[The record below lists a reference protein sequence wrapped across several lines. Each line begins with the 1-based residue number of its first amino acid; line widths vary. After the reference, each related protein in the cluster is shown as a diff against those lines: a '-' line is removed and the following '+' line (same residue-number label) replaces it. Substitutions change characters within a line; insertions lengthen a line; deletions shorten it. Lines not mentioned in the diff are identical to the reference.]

1 MKNKLLLLAII
12 LFIGLFLRIYDLDGE
27 SMWFDEGNSVH
38 LARLSP
44 LEIILEPGSHV
55 HPPLY
60 FITLHYW
67 INLFGEVQFSMRFL
81 SVIFG
86 FLALLLMYRLG
97 AFIFDRTTG
106 ILSTLILALS
116 TFHIHHSQEVRMY
129 TIVTFFILL
138 SMYFFLKLLKEKK
151 YINSLGYIL
160 STAFLLYTHYSSF
173 LIILLQTIYLISF
186 LISSKED
193 HILNIKRWI
202 MFQLIL
208 LLLYLPWLWVFVFQ
222 TIKIQTLGPDMHTAS
237 AHSIYLFLLE
247 YAGVSLFLLIFFLI
261 LACFSI
267 FKIKN
272 KRLRIDRANAGKI
285 YLLLL
290 WFFVPL
296 GAIFL
301 ISKFT
306 FLNFRSR
313 YTIASSLALYLLVA
327 KGIRNINYKYIKSI
341 IITVLIASSLLS
353 CWKYYININKVGWEE
368 IISVINKNGK
378 AGDLLI
384 FNCRGCKRSIFD
396 NYFKR
401 TDMETKYFS
410 EELIYSPI
418 RLTEKN
424 VKGLIL
430 KAEDHRRVWIVLSH
444 EADYKKLIM
453 KEFVTSFDR
462 LSYHNIYS
470 ATSYSGYD
478 FRDATEI
485 FLFEK

>member
-86 FLALLLMYRLG
+86 FLALVLMYRLG

-151 YINSLGYIL
+151 YINSFGYIL
-160 STAFLLYTHYSSF
+160 STAVLLYTHYSSF
-173 LIILLQTIYLISF
+173 LIILIQTIYLISF
-186 LISSKED
+186 LISSKEN

-202 MFQLIL
+202 MFQVIL

-222 TIKIQTLGPDMHTAS
+222 TIRIQALGPDMHTAS

-247 YAGVSLFLLIFFLI
+247 YAGVSLFLLIFF
-261 LACFSI
+261 
-267 FKIKN
+267 
-272 KRLRIDRANAGKI
+272 
-285 YLLLL
+285 
-290 WFFVPL
+290 
-296 GAIFL
+296 
-301 ISKFT
+301 
-306 FLNFRSR
+306 
-313 YTIASSLALYLLVA
+313 
-327 KGIRNINYKYIKSI
+327 
-341 IITVLIASSLLS
+341 
-353 CWKYYININKVGWEE
+353 
-368 IISVINKNGK
+368 
-378 AGDLLI
+378 
-384 FNCRGCKRSIFD
+384 
-396 NYFKR
+396 
-401 TDMETKYFS
+401 
-410 EELIYSPI
+410 
-418 RLTEKN
+418 
-424 VKGLIL
+424 
-430 KAEDHRRVWIVLSH
+430 
-444 EADYKKLIM
+444 
-453 KEFVTSFDR
+453 
-462 LSYHNIYS
+462 
-470 ATSYSGYD
+470 
-478 FRDATEI
+478 
-485 FLFEK
+485 